1 MNKTLTITLVL
12 AILAA
17 GVVGLMYVFGFME
30 PGRAGEVLL
39 KTVGGF
45 VIIGACAAAIGALMS
60 GKKDSQH

>member
-17 GVVGLMYVFGFME
+17 GVVGLMYTFGFIE
-30 PGRAGEVLL
+30 PDRAGEILL

-45 VIIGACAAAIGALMS
+45 VIVGVCAAAIGALMS
-60 GKKDSQH
+60 GKKDSKE

>member
-17 GVVGLMYVFGFME
+17 GIIGLMYTFGFMQAD
-30 PGRAGEVLL
+30 RAGEILL

-45 VIIGACAAAIGALMS
+45 VIVGGCAAAIGALMS
-60 GKKDSQH
+60 GKKE